1 MTGQDRN
8 TLTKE
13 LLSDMP
19 KDPEMINNSKL
30 IKQNI
35 DLLKQDK
42 SKKGRIIKWISSRYK
57 VIQRP
62 KSII

>member
-1 MTGQDRN
+1 
-8 TLTKE
+8 
-13 LLSDMP
+13 MP